1 MRAPGAPRD
10 DTGPVPDALAPP
22 PGHPHFA
29 LADGA
34 RGVAMLGVIVFH
46 TAFRSQVPA
55 DHGWGKVVAQI
66 TFGPAVFFILSAFLL
81 YRPFVAARV
90 AGRPRPS
97 LAGYGRNR
105 ALRILPAYWFF
116 LTAFAL
122 VIGLPGDVFGHWWA
136 YYTQTHIY
144 FPATTVGGLNVSW
157 TLCVELTFYVAL
169 PLAVLG
175 FHGLARAWGEARARG
190 MELALLA
197 LCIPASWLYVWAIRG
212 DGSVSPT
219 ASEYGWSLAL
229 PADLAYFAMGMALA
243 RLTVALPGEP
253 PLRERLKLSWPIFSA
268 GCWAAALLIFVLR
281 MEDATTPAS
290 RQFLNGLVALGLM
303 APVFLATQ
311 RDRGVET
318 WLAWRPV
325 KWLGLVSY
333 GTYLA
338 HYPVLHELHDHG
350 VGDRSFVGFFTLL
363 VVGGGLSLALGTL
376 SYYALE
382 QPILRWKAG
391 RGGARARPRAP
402 GPEGPATAA

>member
-1 MRAPGAPRD
+1 
-10 DTGPVPDALAPP
+10 
-22 PGHPHFA
+22 
-29 LADGA
+29 
-34 RGVAMLGVIVFH
+34 MLGVIVFH
-46 TAFRSQVPA
+46 AAFRSEALA
-55 DHGWGKVVAQI
+55 DHGWGKVVGQI
-66 TFGPAVFFILSAFLL
+66 TFGPHVFFILSAFLL

-90 AGRPRPS
+90 AGRPRLS
-97 LAGYGRNR
+97 FAGYGRNR

-175 FHGLARAWGEARARG
+175 FGRLASALGEARARSV
-190 MELALLA
+190 EVALLA
-197 LCIPASWLYVWAIRG
+197 LCVPASWLYVWAIRG

-243 RLTVALPGEP
+243 RLTVPMPGEV
-253 PLRERLKLSWPIFSA
+253 PLRERLKVSWPVFSA
-268 GCWAAALLIFVLR
+268 ACWGSALLIFAWR
-281 MEDATTPAS
+281 MEDAATPAT
-290 RQFLNGLVALGLM
+290 RQLLNGLVALCLI

-311 RDRGVET
+311 RDRGLES

-350 VGDRSFVGFFTLL
+350 VGDASFGGFLTLL
-363 VVGGGLSLALGTL
+363 VAGGGLSLALGAL
-376 SYYALE
+376 SYYVLE
-382 QPILRWKAG
+382 RPILRWKAG
-391 RGGARARPRAP
+391 RGAQRTG
-402 GPEGPATAA
+402 